1 MKLAG
6 QSANAGKYWFVL
18 FNSHLF
24 LLIFLP
30 IAVAAFHLSPSRFRL
45 FILFSASMIFCAWAG
60 IKPAVFTVLSILWV
74 HGVTA
79 MPATIDKR
87 WRYGLIAA
95 FPALVLFLFRFLDFT
110 LDNFGAADSTRQTF
124 SFFLDVLIPA
134 GISFYTLQIIAYGI
148 DVVAGRFER
157 EKRLINLAAFVTF
170 FPQLIVGP
178 IVRYHAVAAQFR
190 SIARTRDINF
200 DFEGGFRLLAI
211 GLLMKVF
218 GADIMGILADRFEP
232 NAEASGTDAW
242 ISTIAYSLRIYF
254 DFFAYSTIAIGLGR
268 LFGIELPV
276 NFLTPYQ
283 APNPRTFWR
292 RWHVTLSLWLRD
304 YIYIPLGGNASYVRN
319 IMIVFAVCG
328 LWHGAQ

>member
-1 MKLAG
+1 
-6 QSANAGKYWFVL
+6 
-18 FNSHLF
+18 
-24 LLIFLP
+24 
-30 IAVAAFHLSPSRFRL
+30 
-45 FILFSASMIFCAWAG
+45 
-60 IKPAVFTVLSILWV
+60 
-74 HGVTA
+74 
-79 MPATIDKR
+79 
-87 WRYGLIAA
+87 
-95 FPALVLFLFRFLDFT
+95 
-110 LDNFGAADSTRQTF
+110 
-124 SFFLDVLIPA
+124 
-134 GISFYTLQIIAYGI
+134 
-148 DVVAGRFER
+148 
-157 EKRLINLAAFVTF
+157 
-170 FPQLIVGP
+170 
-178 IVRYHAVAAQFR
+178 
-190 SIARTRDINF
+190 
-200 DFEGGFRLLAI
+200 
-211 GLLMKVF
+211 MKVF